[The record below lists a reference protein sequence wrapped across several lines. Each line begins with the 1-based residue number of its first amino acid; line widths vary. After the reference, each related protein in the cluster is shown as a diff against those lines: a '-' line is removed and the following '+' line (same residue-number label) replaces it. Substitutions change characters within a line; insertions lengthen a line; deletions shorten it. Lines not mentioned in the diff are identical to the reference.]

1 VVIDERDQAAL
12 DDQESENNQVSGEA
26 TVEQVSVTKRVRHSS
41 TFTPIVLTNRS
52 HTWVG
57 TSSNGRQLSRGRRAS
72 AYS

>member
-1 VVIDERDQAAL
+1 MVIDERDQAAL

-41 TFTPIVLTNRS
+41 TFIPIVLTKS
-52 HTWVG
+52 YTWAG